1 MSELKKMQVFFVR
14 QDSAGYNAIVK
25 MCERELTP
33 GAVIPLSDEEFKSLM
48 QDVVQVELNVEDN
61 G

>member
-1 MSELKKMQVFFVR
+1 MGELN
-14 QDSAGYNAIVK
+14 SAGYNAIVK